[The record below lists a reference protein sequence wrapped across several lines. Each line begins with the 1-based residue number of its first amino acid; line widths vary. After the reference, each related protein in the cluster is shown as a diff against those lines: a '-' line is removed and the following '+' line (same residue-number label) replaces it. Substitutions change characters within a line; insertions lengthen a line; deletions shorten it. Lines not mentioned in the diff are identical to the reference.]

1 MDRKVKNK
9 VFQLISELTFF
20 ALQTFDGVADCFD
33 FSDEC
38 DPKIRKEDAFS
49 SRFQLIANPF
59 LRAFVWIMAILAVL
73 GNIVSVT
80 TDHFGFMI
88 FICTNVSI
96 EINSFVK
103 HIY

>member
-1 MDRKVKNK
+1 MNRKVKNK

-20 ALQTFDGVADCFD
+20 ALQLFDGVADCFD

-59 LRAFVWIMAILAVL
+59 LRAFVWIMGILAVL
-73 GNIVSVT
+73 GNIVSLT
-80 TDHFGFMI
+80 TGHFVSMMFV
-88 FICTNVSI
+88 CTNVSI
-96 EINSFVK
+96 EINCFVK